1 MMTKKYG
8 RLRFE
13 ERIEIEK
20 LLSHKKSYTDI
31 ATALNRNKSTI
42 QREVKKH
49 DRNNYKAMHAH
60 AVAVGSVSNR
70 RSGKNKI
77 RQHPRLE
84 KYVLAKLEL
93 RWSPWQIH
101 KSLQRTFPE
110 NKAMQIS

>member
-20 LLSHKKSYTDI
+20 LLSHTQSFAQI
-31 ATALNRNKSTI
+31 AEALNRNKSTI
-42 QREVKKH
+42 CREVKKQGSSK
-49 DRNNYKAMHAH
+49 YKALEGQRI
-60 AVAVGSVSNR
+60 AVGSVSNR

-77 RQHPRLE
+77 KQCPALE
-84 KYVLAKLEL
+84 DYVLSKLRF

-101 KSLQRTFPE
+101 KSLQRNFSP
-110 NKAMQIS
+110 K